1 MDWSR
6 IRKVIGVF
14 SRERKKNEL
23 EDIISLSILATF
35 YNLEV
40 VLLILSI
47 FQSYHDHEIIISKIY
62 WNFPKCTN
70 KRSSFFPWPSWIY
83 VISLLA
89 GPPARCHYSPMST
102 HVKNSQ
108 PLTWKS
114 WNHRQS
120 RRPAR
125 PAPPWATQPLE
136 TNLRCQSQ
144 STLNMENMPNL
155 LQRRD

>member
-6 IRKVIGVF
+6 IRKVTGVF
-14 SRERKKNEL
+14 SHERKKYEL

-40 VLLILSI
+40 ISLVLSI
-47 FQSYHDHEIIISKIY
+47 FQSCHDHEIISKIY
-62 WNFPKCTN
+62 WDFPKFQTN
-70 KRSSFFPWPSWIY
+70 KRSSFFPWPSWIHAL
-83 VISLLA
+83 SLLA

-102 HVKNSQ
+102 HVKNNQ

-120 RRPAR
+120 RRPAHL
-125 PAPPWATQPLE
+125 APLWATEFLKI
-136 TNLRCQSQ
+136 NLRCQSQ
-144 STLNMENMPNL
+144 STLDMENIPIS

>member
-1 MDWSR
+1 MALVMDWSR

-62 WNFPKCTN
+62 
-70 KRSSFFPWPSWIY
+70 
-83 VISLLA
+83 
-89 GPPARCHYSPMST
+89 
-102 HVKNSQ
+102 
-108 PLTWKS
+108 
-114 WNHRQS
+114 
-120 RRPAR
+120 
-125 PAPPWATQPLE
+125 
-136 TNLRCQSQ
+136 
-144 STLNMENMPNL
+144 
-155 LQRRD
+155 